1 MLWTLP
7 NYLRY
12 SSTPPTVLQKLQEK
26 VVYFIKIQQVL
37 STVCDVFRKN
47 PTSVINCLLLLNK
60 KGPQNNQGPFF
71 DEQIYHPMAP
81 IYHPMA
87 PVYSMAPIYH
97 SYDKYSI
104 CPPQLGQTKH
114 CFSAH
119 LTQQVAPQSWHL
131 Q

>member
-1 MLWTLP
+1 ML
-7 NYLRY
+7 
-12 SSTPPTVLQKLQEK
+12 Q
-26 VVYFIKIQQVL
+26 
-37 STVCDVFRKN
+37 TVCDVFRKN
-47 PTSVINCLLLLNK
+47 PTSDISSLLLLNK

-71 DEQIYHPMAP
+71 DEQMYHP
-81 IYHPMA
+81 
-87 PVYSMAPIYH
+87 MAPIYH